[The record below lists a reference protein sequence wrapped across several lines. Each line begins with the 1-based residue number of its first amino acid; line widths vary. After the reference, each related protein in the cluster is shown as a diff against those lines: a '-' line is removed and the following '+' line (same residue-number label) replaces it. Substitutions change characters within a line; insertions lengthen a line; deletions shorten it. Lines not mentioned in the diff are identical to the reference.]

1 MDGVIVC
8 MALMD
13 YVRENMDKGEKGQW
27 EIGFPQSHGIIAI

>member
-13 YVRENMDKGEKGQW
+13 YVRENMDKRRKDNGRLD
-27 EIGFPQSHGIIAI
+27 SHSPMVS